1 MSSGSRPFDGI
12 FISYRRQD
20 SAYPAGWLYQ
30 QMQDRFGSHQIFQ
43 DVDNLEPGDDFVEK
57 IDEAVSSCAVLLAVI
72 GVQWLD
78 IADPAGVR
86 RLDDPR
92 DFVRLEIEAALRRGV
107 RVVPVLVG
115 GATMP
120 RSELLPESIAG
131 LGHRQAV
138 VLSPDRFRAD
148 TERLFAV
155 LERNLADA
163 SGRAL
168 PEGKADTP
176 LPERVIGLEG
186 AATTTAASI
195 AEVEPPPTGTP
206 EAALQPTATPAAA
219 PPKAAPREA
228 AASDAIRLEAVPP
241 EQESAAAFGAVTAG
255 PSDSARP
262 GPPARAGRAPAPAGG
277 TPSGLPLWAA
287 VSLVVAAVVLVVVN
301 WPGLGEPQ
309 SECLD
314 RVCAWKDTFESKWA
328 AVRTWQDFFIG
339 GPVLALAV
347 ALGAWR
353 YRVLLGATI
362 GVAGYVGCTASIL
375 LAGRMTYQSTGR
387 WILTLLA
394 AAFAVIAGL
403 VGRRPDRTVR
413 SGIWP
418 AAGLLVLAGVGFDV
432 AAQMV
437 RMPGYQGNHTWL
449 SVTDGFG
456 LLRPLLLLAVAA
468 PVLLDLG
475 GPAARRTLRAVAGAA
490 LGCGLLDG
498 LLYATNP
505 TNQFGTSTVATLVGL
520 EAAGLVVVAGGVV
533 LAGARHDRGAR
544 ARSTSPAGSS

>member
-1 MSSGSRPFDGI
+1 VSSGSQPFDGI

-148 TERLFAV
+148 SERLFAV

-168 PEGKADTP
+168 PEG
-176 LPERVIGLEG
+176 E
-186 AATTTAASI
+186 
-195 AEVEPPPTGTP
+195 TGTP

-228 AASDAIRLEAVPP
+228 AAPDAIRLEAVPP
-241 EQESAAAFGAVTAG
+241 EPESAAAFGAATAG

-262 GPPARAGRAPAPAGG
+262 GPPARAGRAPASAGG

-309 SECLD
+309 GECLA
-314 RVCAWKDTFESKWA
+314 RVCAWKDTLESKWTA
-328 AVRTWQDFFIG
+328 ARTWQDFFIG

-418 AAGLLVLAGVGFDV
+418 AAGLLVLAGVGFEV

-437 RMPGYQGNHTWL
+437 RMPGYKGNHTWL

-505 TNQFGTSTVATLVGL
+505 TNLFDASTVATLVRL

-544 ARSTSPAGSS
+544 ARSTSPAGSG